1 MKIQDIL
8 DYIDRSPYSINKTV
22 LKGMIESLD
31 VDGSGAVDVPEVPA
45 IEMDELVV
53 KKNGVFKVMR
63 KGARRLIAIWYFSPG
78 VSANLN
84 CKLLRAH
91 TMNS

>member
-1 MKIQDIL
+1 MTIHEIL

-31 VDGSGAVDVPEVPA
+31 KDGSGAVDIPEVPA

-53 KKNGVFKVMR
+53 KKNGVF
-63 KGARRLIAIWYFSPG
+63 
-78 VSANLN
+78 
-84 CKLLRAH
+84 RAPEGKAY
-91 TMNS
+91 NKIIVNVKEKKND

>member
-1 MKIQDIL
+1 MTIHEIL

-31 VDGSGAVDVPEVPA
+31 KDGSGAVDVPEVPA

-53 KKNGVFKVMR
+53 KKNGVF
-63 KGARRLIAIWYFSPG
+63 
-78 VSANLN
+78 
-84 CKLLRAH
+84 RAPEGKAY
-91 TMNS
+91 NKIIVNVKEKKNE

>member
-1 MKIQDIL
+1 MTIHEIL

-31 VDGSGAVDVPEVPA
+31 KDGSGAVDVPEVPT

-53 KKNGVFKVMR
+53 KKNGVF
-63 KGARRLIAIWYFSPG
+63 
-78 VSANLN
+78 
-84 CKLLRAH
+84 RAPEGKAY
-91 TMNS
+91 NKIIVNVKEKKND

>member
-1 MKIQDIL
+1 MTIHEIL

-31 VDGSGAVDVPEVPA
+31 KDGSGAVDVPEVPA

-53 KKNGVFKVMR
+53 KKNGVFKAPEGKAYNKIIVNV
-63 KGARRLIAIWYFSPG
+63 KEKK
-78 VSANLN
+78 ND
-84 CKLLRAH
+84 
-91 TMNS
+91 

>member
-1 MKIQDIL
+1 MTIHEIL

-31 VDGSGAVDVPEVPA
+31 KDGSGAVDVPEVPA

-53 KKNGVFKVMR
+53 KKNGVF
-63 KGARRLIAIWYFSPG
+63 
-78 VSANLN
+78 
-84 CKLLRAH
+84 RAPEGKAY
-91 TMNS
+91 NKIIVNVKEKKND

>member
-31 VDGSGAVDVPEVPA
+31 MDDSGAVDVPEVPA

-53 KKNGVFKVMR
+53 KKNGVF
-63 KGARRLIAIWYFSPG
+63 
-78 VSANLN
+78 
-84 CKLLRAH
+84 RAPEGKAY
-91 TMNS
+91 NKIIVNVKEKKNE

>member
-1 MKIQDIL
+1 MTIHEIL

-31 VDGSGAVDVPEVPA
+31 KDGSGAVDVPEVPA

-53 KKNGVFKVMR
+53 KKNGVFKAPEGKAYSKIIVNV
-63 KGARRLIAIWYFSPG
+63 KE
-78 VSANLN
+78 
-84 CKLLRAH
+84 KKEEK
-91 TMNS
+91 

>member
-1 MKIQDIL
+1 MTIHEIL

-31 VDGSGAVDVPEVPA
+31 KDDSGAVDVPETPA

-53 KKNGVFKVMR
+53 KKNGVFKAPEGKAYNKIIVNV
-63 KGARRLIAIWYFSPG
+63 KEEK
-78 VSANLN
+78 NE
-84 CKLLRAH
+84 
-91 TMNS
+91 

>member
-1 MKIQDIL
+1 MTIQEIL

-31 VDGSGAVDVPEVPA
+31 KDGSGTVYVPEVPA

-53 KKNGVFKVMR
+53 NKNGVF
-63 KGARRLIAIWYFSPG
+63 
-78 VSANLN
+78 
-84 CKLLRAH
+84 RAPEGKAY
-91 TMNS
+91 NKIIVNVKEK

>member
-31 VDGSGAVDVPEVPA
+31 KDGSGAVDVPEVPA

-53 KKNGVFKVMR
+53 KKNGVFKAPEGKAYSKIIVNV
-63 KGARRLIAIWYFSPG
+63 KEKK
-78 VSANLN
+78 NE
-84 CKLLRAH
+84 
-91 TMNS
+91 

>member
-31 VDGSGAVDVPEVPA
+31 MDGSGAVDVPEVPA

-53 KKNGVFKVMR
+53 KKNGVF
-63 KGARRLIAIWYFSPG
+63 
-78 VSANLN
+78 
-84 CKLLRAH
+84 RAPEGKAY
-91 TMNS
+91 NKIIVNVKEK

>member
-31 VDGSGAVDVPEVPA
+31 MDGSGAVDVPEVPA

-53 KKNGVFKVMR
+53 KKNGVFKAPEGKAYNKIIVNV
-63 KGARRLIAIWYFSPG
+63 KE
-78 VSANLN
+78 
-84 CKLLRAH
+84 KKDEK
-91 TMNS
+91 

>member
-1 MKIQDIL
+1 MTIHEIL

-31 VDGSGAVDVPEVPA
+31 KDGSGAVDVPETPT

-53 KKNGVFKVMR
+53 KKNGVFKAPEGKAYNKIIVNV
-63 KGARRLIAIWYFSPG
+63 KE
-78 VSANLN
+78 
-84 CKLLRAH
+84 KKEEK
-91 TMNS
+91 

>member
-1 MKIQDIL
+1 MTIHEIL

-31 VDGSGAVDVPEVPA
+31 MDGSAAVDVPEVPA

-53 KKNGVFKVMR
+53 KKNGVFRAPEGKAYNKVIVNV
-63 KGARRLIAIWYFSPG
+63 KGE
-78 VSANLN
+78 
-84 CKLLRAH
+84 K
-91 TMNS
+91 

>member
-31 VDGSGAVDVPEVPA
+31 MDGSGAVDVPETPA

-53 KKNGVFKVMR
+53 KKNGVFKAPEGKAYNKIIVNV
-63 KGARRLIAIWYFSPG
+63 K
-78 VSANLN
+78 NEE
-84 CKLLRAH
+84 KK
-91 TMNS
+91 

>member
-31 VDGSGAVDVPEVPA
+31 MDGSGAVDVPEVPA

-53 KKNGVFKVMR
+53 KKNGVFKAPEGKAYNKIIVNV
-63 KGARRLIAIWYFSPG
+63 KEKK
-78 VSANLN
+78 NE
-84 CKLLRAH
+84 
-91 TMNS
+91 